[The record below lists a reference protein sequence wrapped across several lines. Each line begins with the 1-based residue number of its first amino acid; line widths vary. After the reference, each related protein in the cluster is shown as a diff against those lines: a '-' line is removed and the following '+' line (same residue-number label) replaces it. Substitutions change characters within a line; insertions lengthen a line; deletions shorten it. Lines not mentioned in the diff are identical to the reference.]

1 MKEINL
7 QHCDVDER
15 RQYSAMDLGYKGYH
29 EQNACPK
36 CKYYR
41 MRWSD
46 NICELFNRR
55 VDGFGICDKFE

>member
-36 CKYYR
+36 CK
-41 MRWSD
+41 
-46 NICELFNRR
+46 
-55 VDGFGICDKFE
+55 